1 LNTEVIAMRKKWWI
15 IIGVVVGLLALA
27 GVAGGL
33 VYAQTNNAQHGSQP
47 ATTPGKSLA
56 DRVAA
61 ILGIDQTK
69 VENAFTQAQKDTQDE
84 ALTNWL
90 NSQVTQGKMTQA
102 QADQYKTWWQSRPT
116 TPQGIGPFGRGF
128 PGFQRMPRMGGLPAT
143 PSTSPSTN

>member
-1 LNTEVIAMRKKWWI
+1 MRKKWWI
-15 IIGVVVGLLALA
+15 IIGVTVGVLAVA

-33 VYAQTNNAQHGSQP
+33 VYAQTNGSQPGNQP

-69 VENAFTQAQKDTQDE
+69 VEDAFTQAQKDMKDE

-90 NSQVTQGKMTQA
+90 NSQVAQGKMTQA
-102 QADQYKTWWQSRPT
+102 QADQYKAWWQSRPNM
-116 TPQGIGPFGRGF
+116 PQGIGPFRRGF
-128 PGFQRMPRMGGLPAT
+128 PGFMRMPKTGGFPTAPT
-143 PSTSPSTN
+143 TSPSTN